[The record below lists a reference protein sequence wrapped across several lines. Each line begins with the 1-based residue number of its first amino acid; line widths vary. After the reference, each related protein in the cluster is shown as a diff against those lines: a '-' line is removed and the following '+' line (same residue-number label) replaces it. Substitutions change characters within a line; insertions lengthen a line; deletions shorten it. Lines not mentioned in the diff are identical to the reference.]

1 VVPDYDVLLVYL
13 RERFDEILA
22 LGDDSGSPAPG

>member
-1 VVPDYDVLLVYL
+1 VVPDYDVQLVYL